1 MSTQATGN
9 DIHDLAQQA
18 GFDIIDGEICA
29 PDIDGGCTEE
39 VKRLV
44 NILRPTAPA
53 VQAVQPVDRYISL
66 YAEAEDLLTRLH
78 EAHDDHY
85 GYNPDDITWGHV
97 GTLGHFVEILQY
109 AMHAIPGQK
118 T

>member
-1 MSTQATGN
+1 MNTQATGN
-9 DIHDLAQQA
+9 DTFALAQQA
-18 GFDIIDGEICA
+18 GFDIIDDQICA

-39 VKRLV
+39 VERLV
-44 NILRPTAPA
+44 NLLRPTTPA
-53 VQAVQPVDRYISL
+53 VPSVQPVDRYMSL
-66 YAEAEDLLTRLH
+66 YAEAEDLLTRIH